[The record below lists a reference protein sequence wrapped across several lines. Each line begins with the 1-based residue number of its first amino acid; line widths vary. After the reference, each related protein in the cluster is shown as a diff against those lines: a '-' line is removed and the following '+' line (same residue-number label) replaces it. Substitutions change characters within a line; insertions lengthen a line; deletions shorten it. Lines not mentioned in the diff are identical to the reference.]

1 VELDL
6 RGELDRQH
14 ASHHQVY
21 RARGAI
27 SDDIGRGGPSDPGE
41 RRQVKPGAV
50 GRIVHLEQKMGP
62 NREDA
67 VSAKA
72 KGTFNFPETAPFAI
86 RAPRS

>member
-1 VELDL
+1 MQLDL

-14 ASHHQVY
+14 ASRHQVY
-21 RARGAI
+21 RAKGAI

-50 GRIVHLEQKMGP
+50 GRIVTLNRKWAA

-67 VSAKA
+67 ASAKA
-72 KGTFNFPETAPFAI
+72 KGSFNFPETAPFAI